1 MVIEK
6 DILSITEGI
15 IGHQVN
21 TQGVMGAGL
30 ALKIREKYP
39 QVYEEYR
46 KNTLSLGNIQV
57 VTINPSLFIVNMA
70 AQRTWGRRGV
80 HTNYQALESTL
91 KHLTQLLLTLPLP
104 IYLPYKLGSGLAGG
118 DWSIVYKLIETHC
131 PSAIICKPPLSH

>member
-1 MVIEK
+1 MVIKK

-46 KNTLSLGNIQV
+46 KNTPSLGNIQV
-57 VTINPSLFIVNMA
+57 VTINPSL
-70 AQRTWGRRGV
+70 
-80 HTNYQALESTL
+80 
-91 KHLTQLLLTLPLP
+91 
-104 IYLPYKLGSGLAGG
+104 
-118 DWSIVYKLIETHC
+118 
-131 PSAIICKPPLSH
+131 SH